1 MHGVQ
6 VTLEGGLAAD
16 RHRLRP
22 IGHRPV
28 IKPPGGIVQPLAGSR
43 AEVFHQPGRVAGS
56 QLGNGQHAQFLQSF
70 VGLGADAVDAAAG
83 QGPDPRLQIL
93 GADDRDAVRLVQI
106 AGHLG
111 DQLVG
116 GHPDRAAQPGFGLDA
131 RLQPRGQRTSAVL
144 LNACHLRQ
152 VDEHLVDAPILHH
165 RCFGQDDRLEG
176 LREAAVPIEI
186 GWQQDGLRAQVG
198 APGQPHAR
206 TQPELPGSI
215 GGGGGHASAPVVA
228 QPGEMVR
235 VDGLQCV
242 RSPWAARMALVDVG
256 HQFLGCHSPAADHH
270 RQGLQLRILQQRHR
284 GEESIHVQMGD
295 AS

>member
-22 IGHRPV
+22 IGHRAV
-28 IKPPGGIVQPLAGSR
+28 IKSPGGIVQPLAGPC

-70 VGLGADAVDAAAG
+70 LGLGANAVDAAAG

-93 GADDRDAVRLVQI
+93 GVDDRDAVRLVQI

-116 GHPDRAAQPGFGLDA
+116 RDPDRAAQPGFGLDA
-131 RLQPRGQRTSAVL
+131 CLQPRGQRTSAVL

-270 RQGLQLRILQQRHR
+270 R
-284 GEESIHVQMGD
+284 
-295 AS
+295 

>member
-1 MHGVQ
+1 M
-6 VTLEGGLAAD
+6 
-16 RHRLRP
+16 
-22 IGHRPV
+22 
-28 IKPPGGIVQPLAGSR
+28 
-43 AEVFHQPGRVAGS
+43 
-56 QLGNGQHAQFLQSF
+56 N
-70 VGLGADAVDAAAG
+70 
-83 QGPDPRLQIL
+83 
-93 GADDRDAVRLVQI
+93 DRDAVRLVQV
-106 AGHLG
+106 AGHFG
-111 DQLVG
+111 DQLVR
-116 GHPDRAAQPGFGLDA
+116 GHPDRAAQSGFGLDA
-131 RLQPRGQRTSAVL
+131 RLQPGGQRTSAVL

-165 RCFGQDDRLEG
+165 RRFGQDDRLEG

-186 GWQQDGLRAQVG
+186 GRQQDGLRAQVG

-215 GGGGGHASAPVVA
+215 GGGGGHASAPVIT
-228 QPGEMVR
+228 QSGEMGG

-242 RSPWAARMALVDVG
+242 RSPWAARMARVDVG

-284 GEESIHVQMGD
+284 GEEGIHVQMGD